1 MIFFGKDLESFL
13 LEYTHMPKFGDATFC
28 WVCESAKRLSPV
40 GVTLVNQN
48 GPKILF
54 VSCNILAFPVINMP
68 LEPPK
73 ITLTY
78 RDRSEPSIY
87 QTKR

>member
-1 MIFFGKDLESFL
+1 M
-13 LEYTHMPKFGDATFC
+13 
-28 WVCESAKRLSPV
+28 
-40 GVTLVNQN
+40 TLVNEN

-54 VSCNILAFPVINMP
+54 VSCNILAFPVINMA